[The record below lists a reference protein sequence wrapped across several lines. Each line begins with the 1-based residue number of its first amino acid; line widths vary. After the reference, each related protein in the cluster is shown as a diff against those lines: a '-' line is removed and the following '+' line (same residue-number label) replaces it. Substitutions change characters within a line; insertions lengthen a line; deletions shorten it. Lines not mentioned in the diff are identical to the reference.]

1 MSRRRIASV
10 TRLALSRAALACAVV
25 LAAACGASQQP
36 QLKVLSVENSAVTH
50 AGRAADMV
58 LFVEVVNPAER
69 PLELHRLQYRFEPS
83 VHVAGVVPVHGEVL
97 LSRTVD
103 PGAAVVVE
111 VPLPHDDSLPLDEE
125 LMLRG
130 RLYATQDQLQR
141 SFDVRA
147 RVAALR

>member
-1 MSRRRIASV
+1 MSRVCTSLAA
-10 TRLALSRAALACAVV
+10 LALSALLTACA
-25 LAAACGASQQP
+25 ASHQP
-36 QLKVLSVENSAVTH
+36 QLKVLSVENAAVEG
-50 AGRAADMV
+50 GRNADMV
-58 LFVEVVNPAER
+58 LFVEVVNPAPR

-83 VHVAGVVPVHGEVL
+83 VHVAGVEPVHGEVL

-103 PGAAVVVE
+103 AGAAVVVE

-125 LMLRG
+125 LVLRG

-147 RVAALR
+147 RVAAQQ

>member
-1 MSRRRIASV
+1 MSRLRL
-10 TRLALSRAALACAVV
+10 RLAALLRTAFTRGALACLLA
-25 LAAACGASQQP
+25 AAACGAGQQP
-36 QLKVLSVENSAVTH
+36 QLKVLSVENTAT
-50 AGRAADMV
+50 APRPADMV
-58 LFVEVVNPAER
+58 LFVEVLNPAAR

-83 VHVAGVVPVHGEVL
+83 VQVAGVEPVHGEVL

-111 VPLPHDDSLPLDEE
+111 VPLPTDDSLPLDED
-125 LMLRG
+125 LVLSG

-147 RVAALR
+147 RVEALQ

>member
-10 TRLALSRAALACAVV
+10 ARIALSRAAIAGALV
-25 LAAACGASQQP
+25 LAACGASQQP
-36 QLKVLSVENSAVTH
+36 QLKVLSVENSAITH
-50 AGRAADMV
+50 AGQAADRV
-58 LFVEVVNPAER
+58 LFVEVVNPAAR

-83 VHVAGVVPVHGEVL
+83 VYVAGVEAVHGEVL
-97 LSRTVD
+97 LSRIVD

-125 LMLRG
+125 LMLSG

-147 RVAALR
+147 RVAAVR